1 MIEAEVSGMVV
12 EVIVVLAAVLEAEGS
27 VVLAAAVLEAE
38 GRQEAGDETLFKGR

>member
-12 EVIVVLAAVLEAEGS
+12 EVIVVLVADSAEGS
-27 VVLAAAVLEAE
+27 VVVAAVLEAE